1 MTEQDQADR
10 AHGAP
15 AQSWRETTLDELVGD
30 QDTMTRARQARA
42 EFSRFMLHYRF
53 AVDEL
58 LTKINILKAEFEH
71 LHDYSPIEHVTSRVK
86 SLESILDKARR
97 RGIALQRSALREEMT
112 DIAGVRVVCSFISD
126 VYWFAEMLT
135 GQDDI
140 AVLEVKDYIADPKD
154 NGYRSLHV
162 IVQVPVFLSES
173 IEQMRV
179 ELQIRTAAMDFWAGL
194 EHKIRY
200 KYDEQIP
207 AELVAE
213 LTQAAQT
220 AAELDAKMEAVH
232 DVTRRL
238 NEQAGGRDAELS
250 ALPLEVFTEFLD
262 G

>member
-1 MTEQDQADR
+1 MRDV
-10 AHGAP
+10 P
-15 AQSWRETTLDELVGD
+15 AQSWRETTLDEIVAD
-30 QDTMTRARQARA
+30 RDTMTRARQARA

-97 RGIALQRSALREEMT
+97 RGIPLQRSALREQMT

-140 AVLEVKDYIADPKD
+140 AVLEVKDYIAEPKD

-200 KYDEQIP
+200 KYDGQIP
-207 AELVAE
+207 DELVAE